1 MGVGFVPDDENN
13 VSRNLVGSLQQNNK
27 GNDYRICDVDA
38 GASVTINMNF

>member
-13 VSRNLVGSLQQNNK
+13 VSRNFVWSLQQNNN